1 VFTTRRSILASV
13 AGVALAGF
21 AVLGAAAPA
30 NACTLHSSTAHS
42 STAHSSTVHG
52 STVDRST
59 VDRSTV
65 DRSTV
70 DTSTTV
76 GICKATGSVKHPYVF
91 VLVKT
96 DKLLAGHYGAD
107 DIVPAFTYTTADG
120 VTQIFTGQHTS
131 STVLT
136 ADCVP
141 VVAVSAFL
149 M

>member
-1 VFTTRRSILASV
+1 MFTTRRSILASV

-30 NACTLHSSTAHS
+30 NACTLPGPA
-42 STAHSSTVHG
+42 VHG
-52 STVDRST
+52 STVHSSIIHSST
-59 VDRSTV
+59 VDSSTV
-65 DRSTV
+65 ESSTK
-70 DTSTTV
+70 V